1 MTKSRTRT
9 AEPAN
14 RIDPAVFR
22 RRLLDHFDRCRRDLP
37 WRRDRTPYS
46 VVVSEFMLQQTR
58 VETVIPYYRR
68 WLTRFPDWRSLAGAS
83 DNEVLL
89 EWKGLG
95 YYGRARN
102 LHRSAKMVCGRFGGR
117 LPDDPRQ
124 LRSLP
129 GVGEYTAGAVA
140 SIAFGQTVPA
150 VDGNVRRVLSRLLDV
165 GDPTPARLRDE
176 AARLIDPDRP
186 GDFNEALME
195 LGATVCTPRS
205 PRCDACPVEEEC
217 GALAAGTV
225 AERPSRSVRRRVRR
239 VEYAVAVVV
248 AEAPCPSDAA
258 ASHGG
263 GGGDGGGHGDGGTG
277 TPGYPRTLLVK
288 RPPTGLLA
296 GMWEF
301 PALAALP
308 DLGLT
313 GTPGPRLDP
322 VTHAFTHLRATYRPV
337 IVRVA
342 PAAPPPADHAWA
354 HPDHLDEWALP
365 VAQQKIGALLREWL
379 RGNRRRA
386 SG

>member
-1 MTKSRTRT
+1 M
-9 AEPAN
+9 
-14 RIDPAVFR
+14 
-22 RRLLDHFDRCRRDLP
+22 
-37 WRRDRTPYS
+37 
-46 VVVSEFMLQQTR
+46 VSEFMLQQTR
-58 VETVIPYYRR
+58 VETVIPYYGR
-68 WLTRFPDWRSLAGAS
+68 WLARFPDWRTLADAS
-83 DNEVLL
+83 DDEVLL

-102 LHRSAKMVCGRFGGR
+102 LHRTATVVCERFGGR
-117 LPDDPRQ
+117 LPEDPRE
-124 LRSLP
+124 LRTLP

-205 PRCDACPVEEEC
+205 PRCGDCPVGDEC

-225 AERPSRSVRRRVRR
+225 TERPLRSARRRVRR

-248 AEAPCPSDAA
+248 AEAPDASGAA
-258 ASHGG
+258 ASDR
-263 GGGDGGGHGDGGTG
+263 GGDGGDDRDDAW
-277 TPGYPRTLLVK
+277 PRTLLVK
-288 RPPTGLLA
+288 RPPTGLLG

-301 PALAALP
+301 PALSALA
-308 DLGLT
+308 DLGLA
-313 GTPGPRLDP
+313 GTPGPPLDP

-342 PAAPPPADHAWA
+342 PGAGAFSPGAAERPSVPADHAWT
-354 HPDHLDEWALP
+354 HPGRLDEWALP
-365 VAQQKIGALLREWL
+365 VAQQKIAARLRDWL
-379 RGNRRRA
+379 RGNRPLA